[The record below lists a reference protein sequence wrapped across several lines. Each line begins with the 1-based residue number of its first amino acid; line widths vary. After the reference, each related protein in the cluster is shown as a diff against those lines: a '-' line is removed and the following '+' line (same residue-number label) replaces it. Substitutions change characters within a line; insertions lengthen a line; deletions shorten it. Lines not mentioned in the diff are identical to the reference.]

1 MQSIDFEIR
10 KKLKICNLIKSKNIY
25 DVGLVGNSHAQMYSP
40 SIIKHLVDTNRS
52 GILIAMTGCL
62 PTIDYNINAGCLD
75 QAKLNFNVYA
85 NDKNIEIIII
95 GTTWSYKKL
104 FDGDK
109 FIDDNE
115 YLVYGTS
122 LLNLV
127 EKIERNN
134 KKVYLI
140 GPIQTPSYQL
150 ASILSRKIKFEKL
163 NQSQVFEESN

>member
-1 MQSIDFEIR
+1 M
-10 KKLKICNLIKSKNIY
+10 
-25 DVGLVGNSHAQMYSP
+25 
-40 SIIKHLVDTNRS
+40 
-52 GILIAMTGCL
+52 
-62 PTIDYNINAGCLD
+62 
-75 QAKLNFNVYA
+75 
-85 NDKNIEIIII
+85 
-95 GTTWSYKKL
+95 
-104 FDGDK
+104 FDEDK

-150 ASILSRKIKFEKL
+150 INTI
-163 NQSQVFEESN
+163 